1 MNEEHFLGFK
11 KVLFSSERLIII
23 SARSEESV
31 ETSHPIKINN
41 QLIYG
46 RDKTWLESL
55 HQNTNQLILTVEIDF
70 EDESKLQKM
79 VFNGL
84 IFYSSTELD
93 TYEKSK
99 WSTSWLT
106 SQSNFE
112 IIERVKI
119 RSDYNIQDFKHYR
132 ISTYD
137 YIIDVIAKTY
147 QLKEA
152 HK

>member
-1 MNEEHFLGFK
+1 MEK
-11 KVLFSSERLIII
+11 
-23 SARSEESV
+23 
-31 ETSHPIKINN
+31 SHPIKINN

-55 HQNTNQLILTVEIDF
+55 HQTPDQLTLSIEVDLE
-70 EDESKLQKM
+70 ESMFLKM
-79 VFNGL
+79 IFNGL

-99 WSTSWLT
+99 WSSSWLT

-112 IIERVKI
+112 QIQDSDLINERVKI
-119 RSDYNIQDFKHYR
+119 RDDYNAQDFKHYR

-137 YIIDVIAKTY
+137 YIIDVIAKNY
-147 QLKEA
+147 QLEEVIK
-152 HK
+152 

>member
-1 MNEEHFLGFK
+1 M
-11 KVLFSSERLIII
+11 
-23 SARSEESV
+23 

-112 IIERVKI
+112 IIEQSDLINERVKI
-119 RSDYNIQDFKHYR
+119 RSDYNIQDFKRIPLKRIHY
-132 ISTYD
+132 
-137 YIIDVIAKTY
+137 IARE
-147 QLKEA
+147 QLCFLALLSRQTLCSPQKNLD
-152 HK
+152 

>member
-1 MNEEHFLGFK
+1 M
-11 KVLFSSERLIII
+11 
-23 SARSEESV
+23 

-46 RDKTWLESL
+46 RDKTWLISL
-55 HQNTNQLILTVEIDF
+55 HQTPEQLTLSIEVDLEEESIL
-70 EDESKLQKM
+70 LKM
-79 VFNGL
+79 IFKDL

-99 WSTSWLT
+99 WSSSWLK

-112 IIERVKI
+112 IIEDSDLINERVKI
-119 RSDYNIQDFKHYR
+119 RSDYNSQDFTHYR

-137 YIIDVIAKTY
+137 YIIDVISKSY
-147 QLKEA
+147 QLEEA
-152 HK
+152 NK

>member
-1 MNEEHFLGFK
+1 MEQSK
-11 KVLFSSERLIII
+11 
-23 SARSEESV
+23 
-31 ETSHPIKINN
+31 PIEIN
-41 QLIYG
+41 QQIIYG
-46 RDKTWLESL
+46 RDKVWLNALQQNDNSL
-55 HQNTNQLILTVEIDF
+55 TLLLEIEFENRSSQL
-70 EDESKLQKM
+70 
-79 VFNGL
+79 NL
-84 IFYSSTELD
+84 IFSGLLFHSSTELD

-99 WSTSWLT
+99 WSSSWLQ

-112 IIERVKI
+112 IIEQSDLINERVKI

-137 YIIDVIAKTY
+137 YIIDVIAKNY

>member
-1 MNEEHFLGFK
+1 MEQSK
-11 KVLFSSERLIII
+11 
-23 SARSEESV
+23 
-31 ETSHPIKINN
+31 PIEIN
-41 QLIYG
+41 QQIIYG
-46 RDKTWLESL
+46 RDKVWLNALQQNDNSL
-55 HQNTNQLILTVEIDF
+55 TLLLEIEFENRSSQL
-70 EDESKLQKM
+70 
-79 VFNGL
+79 NL
-84 IFYSSTELD
+84 IFSGLLFHSSTELD

-99 WSTSWLT
+99 WSSSWLQ

-112 IIERVKI
+112 IIEQSGLINERVKI

-137 YIIDVIAKTY
+137 YIIDVIAKNY

>member
-1 MNEEHFLGFK
+1 MEQSK
-11 KVLFSSERLIII
+11 
-23 SARSEESV
+23 
-31 ETSHPIKINN
+31 PIEIN
-41 QLIYG
+41 QQIIYG
-46 RDKTWLESL
+46 RDKVWLNALQQNDNSL
-55 HQNTNQLILTVEIDF
+55 TLLLEIEFENRSSQL
-70 EDESKLQKM
+70 
-79 VFNGL
+79 NL
-84 IFYSSTELD
+84 IFSGLLFHSSTELD

-99 WSTSWLT
+99 WSSSWLQ

-112 IIERVKI
+112 IIEQSDLINERVKI

-137 YIIDVIAKTY
+137 YIIDVIAKSY

>member
-1 MNEEHFLGFK
+1 M
-11 KVLFSSERLIII
+11 
-23 SARSEESV
+23 

-55 HQNTNQLILTVEIDF
+55 HQ
-70 EDESKLQKM
+70 SKLQKM

-112 IIERVKI
+112 IIEQSDLINERVKI

>member
-1 MNEEHFLGFK
+1 MEQSK
-11 KVLFSSERLIII
+11 
-23 SARSEESV
+23 
-31 ETSHPIKINN
+31 PIEIN
-41 QLIYG
+41 QQIIYG
-46 RDKTWLESL
+46 RDKVWLNALQQNDNSL
-55 HQNTNQLILTVEIDF
+55 TLLLEIEFENRSSQL
-70 EDESKLQKM
+70 
-79 VFNGL
+79 NL
-84 IFYSSTELD
+84 IFSGLLFHSSTELD

-99 WSTSWLT
+99 WSSCWLQ

-112 IIERVKI
+112 IIEQSDLINERVKI

-137 YIIDVIAKTY
+137 YIIDVIAKNY

>member
-1 MNEEHFLGFK
+1 M
-11 KVLFSSERLIII
+11 
-23 SARSEESV
+23 

-46 RDKTWLESL
+46 RDKTWLISL
-55 HQNTNQLILTVEIDF
+55 YQTPDQLTLTIEIDL
-70 EDESKLQKM
+70 EEESSLLKM
-79 VFNGL
+79 IFKGL

-99 WSTSWLT
+99 WSSSWLT

-112 IIERVKI
+112 IVEDSDLINERVKI
-119 RSDYNIQDFKHYR
+119 RTDYNSQDFTHYR

-137 YIIDVIAKTY
+137 HIIDVISKSY
-147 QLKEA
+147 LLEEA
-152 HK
+152 DK

>member
-1 MNEEHFLGFK
+1 M
-11 KVLFSSERLIII
+11 
-23 SARSEESV
+23 AY
-31 ETSHPIKINN
+31 
-41 QLIYG
+41 QL
-46 RDKTWLESL
+46 KP
-55 HQNTNQLILTVEIDF
+55 NTNQLILTIEIDF

-112 IIERVKI
+112 IIEQSDLINERVKI